1 MAAGAV
7 CLSLQGMM
15 FIVAVAEY
23 GEATVANILYSSR
36 GLWSVLA
43 VWAVGHWFRNRE
55 QHLGART
62 LVWRL
67 TGAALITIAIVLVIV
82 AR

>member
-1 MAAGAV
+1 M
-7 CLSLQGMM
+7 
-15 FIVAVAEY
+15 
-23 GEATVANILYSSR
+23 LYSSR

-43 VWAVGHWFRNRE
+43 VWGVGHWFSNRE
-55 QHLGART
+55 QHLGSRV

-67 TGAALITIAIVLVIV
+67 LGAILMMAAIMLVLLNSPMA